1 MLKSEDGLWVESTHS
16 RRIDEVYVGRCL
28 DINMTSGG
36 TAAHRKEAL
45 MATPG
50 IKHRLAAISLASV
63 CVLGVGVSAAGVASA
78 AERPA
83 AAVSSASSVLNAD
96 FDNAQIRFKN
106 STDHDLTIDMN
117 IRDGGSFMRL
127 TRTIG
132 PGETT
137 LPGLYGSLS
146 SSGNPNDYV
155 TATVHYDNGNT
166 SQVQLVEAGSGQQ
179 LVDASDGSHSKSVK
193 ENGSDTMW
201 VADNKTQGDD
211 PTSFHKMSVD
221 RAANFGSGKNVADFV
236 ITILQ

>member
-1 MLKSEDGLWVESTHS
+1 
-16 RRIDEVYVGRCL
+16 
-28 DINMTSGG
+28 MTSGG

-63 CVLGVGVSAAGVASA
+63 CLLGVGVSAAGVASA